1 MEGKMINM
9 FKIRENEYINL
20 DRLIEIDVVG
30 REETGEYNVEFW
42 FDDSVVLHDGSL
54 LELVDADRLE
64 ILLKEKPDITL
75 LGKLLNLAS
84 ICWRKICLNTT

>member
-1 MEGKMINM
+1 MINM
-9 FKIRENEYINL
+9 FKIRKNEYINL

>member
-1 MEGKMINM
+1 MINM

-20 DRLIEIDVVG
+20 DRLIEIDVRG

-42 FDDSVVLHDGSL
+42 FDDSVVLNDFSL

>member
-1 MEGKMINM
+1 MINM